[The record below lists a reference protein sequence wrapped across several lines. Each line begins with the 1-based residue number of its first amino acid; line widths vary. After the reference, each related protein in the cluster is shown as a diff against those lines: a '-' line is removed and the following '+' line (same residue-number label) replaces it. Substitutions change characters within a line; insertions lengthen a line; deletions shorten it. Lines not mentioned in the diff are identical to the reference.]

1 MISVKNILFFVCLFS
16 VFTSAF
22 AQEDEG
28 YAEQLQVFI
37 DDFSQMHE
45 NSKRRIHITEANL
58 KNGSTIV
65 RILNQETTL
74 LENNY
79 HSLEFR
85 WNAFTQTYQP
95 EIAENDYLMDMM
107 TQAEQLRQA
116 ISDSVLTRQKECVA
130 LADFF
135 DAEAFILSQDSI
147 YKKLYKRAFEFSLAK
162 QTAPQLEKVK
172 AEEQTLFEKIAA
184 SYEKSKA
191 AAQLFPQ
198 LSTRVTAL
206 DEQFYSI
213 RALSGKI
220 QGMEYKPPIE
230 RIKDWLLGLAS
241 VAVILLFVNMLSS
254 KIRAAKELRKTLKEQ
269 KKLLKNNNNND
280 YPTI

>member
-1 MISVKNILFFVCLFS
+1 
-16 VFTSAF
+16 
-22 AQEDEG
+22 
-28 YAEQLQVFI
+28 
-37 DDFSQMHE
+37 MHE